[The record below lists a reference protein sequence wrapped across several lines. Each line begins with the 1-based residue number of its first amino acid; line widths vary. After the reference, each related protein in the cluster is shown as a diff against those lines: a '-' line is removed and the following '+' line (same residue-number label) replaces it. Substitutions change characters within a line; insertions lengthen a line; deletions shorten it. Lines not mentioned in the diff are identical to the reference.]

1 MRKVI
6 GVVTATVLLS
16 STVVYAEDNSDGE
29 IGINMGG
36 TSIHGAKMN
45 NYTVGINY
53 KSNEDYNGIKPR
65 VDLDYVNVSDYKN
78 SVKALYKGSINGVY
92 EFKDSPRT
100 RVKPYA
106 VFGVG
111 YEKVDGEVKNIFDSN
126 AFAHGG
132 LGVSYK
138 TKKLGNLNVEGKAL
152 QILGAKGQ
160 NNEYSL
166 TAGVSVPLSLD
177 GDECPKKID
186 GPDEDRDGVLD
197 SIDQCP
203 NTPCYFTVD
212 QYGCPVKATLRLHFD
227 FNKWNIKPESMPK
240 VIRFADYLKSH
251 PGTHVKIIG
260 HTDSIGSRAYNQ
272 WLSQKRA
279 NSVLKKLVELGVSPA
294 RLSAEGHGEDEPVA
308 SNATA
313 EGRALNRRIEAK
325 LTYDDPKYRN

>member
-1 MRKVI
+1 MKRVV
-6 GVVTATVLLS
+6 GAVTAGILLAGS
-16 STVVYAEDNSDGE
+16 AVYAEDDE

-36 TSIHGAKMN
+36 TSIHSANMN
-45 NYTVGINY
+45 NYTVGVNY
-53 KSNEDYNGIKPR
+53 KRNEGFKGIKPR
-65 VDLDYVNVSDYKN
+65 VDFDYVNISDYKH
-78 SVKALYKGSINGVY
+78 VKALYKGSINGVY
-92 EFKDSPRT
+92 EFTDS
-100 RVKPYA
+100 KEGKFQPYA

-111 YEKVDGEVKNIFDSN
+111 YEKVDGEIKDVFDSN

-138 TKKLGNLNVEGKAL
+138 TKNIGKVNVEGKAL
-152 QILGAKGQ
+152 QILGAEGQ

-197 SIDQCP
+197 SVDQCP
-203 NTPCYFTVD
+203 GTPCYFSVD

-240 VIRFADYLKSH
+240 VVRFADYLKSH
-251 PGTHVKIIG
+251 PGTHVKIVG

-272 WLSQKRA
+272 WLSEKRA
-279 NSVLKKLVELGVSPA
+279 NSVLQKLVEFGVSPA
-294 RLSAEGHGEDEPVA
+294 RLTAEGRGEDEPVA

-325 LTYDDPKYRN
+325 LTYDDQNHNN